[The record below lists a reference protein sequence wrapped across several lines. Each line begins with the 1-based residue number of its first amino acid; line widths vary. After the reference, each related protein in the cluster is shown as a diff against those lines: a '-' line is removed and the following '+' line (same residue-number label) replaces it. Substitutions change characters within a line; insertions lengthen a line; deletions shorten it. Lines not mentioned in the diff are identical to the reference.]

1 MSPPRATCSNT
12 NCRNVPR
19 GAGEGRQRDTG
30 GTVKKLFGE
39 YRDFINQGNVVTVAV
54 GLVMALYFKSI
65 VDALINGVIMPIVSA
80 IVGEQSFEDI
90 DVGIGDATLEIGL
103 VLQAVIMFIVV
114 AFILFLIIKAYNS
127 YIAKPKDEE
136 GPTELDVLTEIRD
149 ELRAGR

>member
-1 MSPPRATCSNT
+1 
-12 NCRNVPR
+12 
-19 GAGEGRQRDTG
+19 
-30 GTVKKLFGE
+30 VKKLFGE
-39 YRDFINQGNVVTVAV
+39 YRDFINQGNVITVAV

-65 VDALINGVIMPIVSA
+65 VDAFINGVIMPIVSA

-103 VLQAVIMFIVV
+103 VIQAIIMFILV

-127 YIAKPKDEE
+127 YIAEPKDEE